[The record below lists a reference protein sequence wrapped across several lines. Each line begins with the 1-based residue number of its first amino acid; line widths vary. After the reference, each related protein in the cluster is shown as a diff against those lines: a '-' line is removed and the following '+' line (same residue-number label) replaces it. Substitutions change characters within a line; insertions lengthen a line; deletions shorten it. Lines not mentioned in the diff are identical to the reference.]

1 MTSLL
6 LALWL
11 LVAPDPPE
19 TAGREARSGVPLT
32 VMTFNLRYASEIEQ
46 PRWSERRDL
55 AAATIRR
62 ESPDVVGTQEGLY
75 DQLRDLE
82 ERLDG
87 YRWIG
92 LGREGGSRGEHMAI
106 FYRTARLE
114 PLEYDHFWLS
124 PTPRVIGSRCF
135 DATLPRMVTWVR
147 FRERETD
154 REMVVANTHFD
165 HESQIARERSAHL
178 LRDWAAGVE
187 RTTPCIVTGDFN
199 AEARRNLVYGLLV
212 DDDQFDDTFVTA
224 REAGEDHGTF
234 HGFSGTPWRRGRID
248 WILTRGPWSC
258 ERAAIVT
265 LGEDDRWPSDHFPV
279 VARLR
284 LPP

>member
-1 MTSLL
+1 
-6 LALWL
+6 
-11 LVAPDPPE
+11 
-19 TAGREARSGVPLT
+19 
-32 VMTFNLRYASEIEQ
+32 
-46 PRWSERRDL
+46 
-55 AAATIRR
+55 
-62 ESPDVVGTQEGLY
+62 
-75 DQLRDLE
+75 
-82 ERLDG
+82 
-87 YRWIG
+87 
-92 LGREGGSRGEHMAI
+92 
-106 FYRTARLE
+106 
-114 PLEYDHFWLS
+114 
-124 PTPRVIGSRCF
+124 
-135 DATLPRMVTWVR
+135 
-147 FRERETD
+147 
-154 REMVVANTHFD
+154 
-165 HESQIARERSAHL
+165 
-178 LRDWAAGVE
+178 AGVE

-248 WILTRGPWSC
+248 WILTRRPWSC